1 MTIITTWKAT
11 VDKAVAT
18 LKRFPLP
25 ILVSMVAALALMVL
39 VDLKEESPPFYAWIK
54 VLVAAS
60 LALPFFTGLSFFM
73 ECRKPTPVLL
83 WTVQAGALLLLG
95 MYGLLFPDEPD
106 AKELIRH
113 VLLLLAVHLWVA
125 VAPAG
130 GQVDERGFWE
140 YNKALFLRF
149 LTAAL
154 FSAVLFG
161 GLCLAMVAS
170 NQLFGIGVD
179 EKYFLRLWFIIA
191 TVFNTWFFLSDLPE
205 QVVELNRTA
214 DFPQTMRVFTQFVL
228 LPLIT
233 VYLLILYVYG
243 AKIIFTAEWPKGWV
257 SYLVIGFSTAGIF
270 ALLLIWPLREDARF
284 TWIKLYSRNFFRAL
298 FPLILLL
305 SASIFIRVR
314 DYGITENRYF
324 IIALACWLMFIAIYF
339 LWSRAK
345 RITVIPASL
354 LFLSLMAGYGP
365 WSAFSVSEL
374 SQRSRLESILQRYNL
389 LTESGVQPLPVGAKM
404 ARVDLVQVADILYY
418 FTENS
423 NRAELA
429 KYIGS
434 DVDSIV
440 KASGRY
446 ALRNAVLKSWNMPVP
461 EALASESDNYFNF
474 YVRDYGRD
482 LVEVRGYDYYL
493 KFDFYKGADSLA
505 FNSGSGT
512 KIALKMSTDADKLYI
527 RADNVQVSS
536 DISALVQKLLTDKW
550 GEVAVEKENMTI
562 DSESNGYTFRTI
574 IFNISGLRSA
584 NSTRRSITSVEG
596 VVLVRMPPKP

>member
-1 MTIITTWKAT
+1 MNIFTTWNAT
-11 VDKAVAT
+11 VEKAVAT
-18 LKRFPLP
+18 LRRFPLT
-25 ILVSMVAALALMVL
+25 ILVSMVAALALIVL

-54 VLVAAS
+54 VLVFAS
-60 LALPFFTGLSFFM
+60 LALPFFTGLTFFM
-73 ECRKPTPVLL
+73 ECRKPKPLLL
-83 WTVQAGALLLLG
+83 WTVQAGALLLLSV
-95 MYGLLFPDEPD
+95 YGLLFPDEPD

-125 VAPAG
+125 VAPTGAPLH
-130 GQVDERGFWE
+130 ERSFWE

-154 FSAVLFG
+154 FSAVLFA

-170 NQLFGIGVD
+170 DQLFGIDVD
-179 EKYFLRLWFIIA
+179 EKYYLRLWFIIA

-205 QVVELNRTA
+205 KVDELHQAT
-214 DFPQTMRVFTQFVL
+214 DFPQTLRVFTQFVL

-243 AKIIFTAEWPKGWV
+243 AKIIFTADWPKGWV

-270 ALLLIWPLREDARF
+270 ALLLIWPLRDTVRF
-284 TWIKLYSRNFFRAL
+284 TWIKLYSRYFFRAL

-324 IIALACWLMFIAIYF
+324 IIALAAWLMFIAIYF
-339 LWSRAK
+339 LWSKAK
-345 RITVIPASL
+345 RITIIPASL
-354 LFLSLMAGYGP
+354 LLLSLMAGYGP
-365 WSAFSVSEL
+365 WSAFSVSEF
-374 SQRSRLESILQRYNL
+374 SQRSRLEGILQRYGL
-389 LTESGVQPLPVGAKM
+389 LTESGVQPLPVGAKI
-404 ARVDLVQVADILYY
+404 AGEDLVQVADILYY

-429 KYIGS
+429 KYIRS
-434 DVDSIV
+434 DVDSMV

-446 ALRNAVLKSWNMPVP
+446 ALRNAVLKSWNMPLP

-505 FNSGSGT
+505 FISGSGS
-512 KIALKMSTDADKLYI
+512 KIALKMSTHADTLYI
-527 RADNVQVSS
+527 RAGDAQVSS
-536 DISALVQKLLTDKW
+536 DISALMEKLLADKW

-562 DSESNGYTFRTI
+562 DSETNGYTFRTI
-574 IFNISGLRSA
+574 IFNISGLRSS
-584 NSTRRSITSVEG
+584 NSSRRSINSIEG
-596 VVLVRMPPKP
+596 VVLVRMPPGP